1 MYTVLIPRL
10 PSRRSERDDA
20 DGVIDRAEFERW
32 EEEAAPW
39 QVRREEREH
48 AEEAAV
54 LGAQLRLPMPNTMA
68 LLLLLLSGSPL
79 AAPSPPPPVAAA
91 SRPQPM
97 QSLLDGVR
105 AIPDVFAGWTPQVSF
120 FNQPDGSVGFCFQ
133 GSPLPSDYRG
143 EYCMASS
150 SSGHEWTP
158 ARQVRGAPLPP
169 NGSKFSAP
177 PLLQWNGK
185 QGAAA
190 AAGQD
195 LRTWRAQ

>member
-1 MYTVLIPRL
+1 
-10 PSRRSERDDA
+10 
-20 DGVIDRAEFERW
+20 
-32 EEEAAPW
+32 
-39 QVRREEREH
+39 
-48 AEEAAV
+48 
-54 LGAQLRLPMPNTMA
+54 MPNTMA

-105 AIPDVFAGWTPQVSF
+105 AIPGVFAGWTPQVSF

-190 AAGQD
+190 AAGVLYAYVPLGVFSAGPAAWNGTTFVWEDQVAREMK
-195 LRTWRAQ
+195 LVWSGLNGGGLHGMVRLTQGVH